1 MSVTFGDD
9 GTAPPPKVRA
19 TIGNSGVMSLDMV
32 PNFKKG
38 QEPWNDKLCVHLNK
52 TKWEGILVRCRHV
65 DKIDQEM
72 YFDLMKELVYQ
83 VAVRRKALDSG
94 PEEPQEAPVA
104 LEGEPVVVTPQKIY
118 EVPPAVLSVAL
129 LKALVGKQLNGDNA
143 VELMSVV
150 EQVVAAV
157 NEGLAA

>member
-32 PNFKKG
+32 PNFKRG
-38 QEPWNDKLCVHLNK
+38 EEPWNEKLLAHL
-52 TKWEGILVRCRHV
+52 TRAKWDGILVRCRHV
-65 DKIDQEM
+65 DKIDQDM

-83 VAVRRKALDSG
+83 VAARRKAG
-94 PEEPQEAPVA
+94 NTTPAPEPAQDAPVA
-104 LEGEPVVVTPQKIY
+104 HESAPEVRTIH

-129 LKALVGKQLNGDNA
+129 LRALVGKQLDGTNA

-150 EQVVAAV
+150 EQVVVAV